1 MGWSLNW
8 FRSGGGNEETV
19 YDQIELISARIIED
33 KEIKA
38 ILLADEVITAKIED
52 AEVQTSIY
60 QEQTLNVKIEN

>member
-1 MGWSLNW
+1 VGWSLNW
-8 FRSGGGNEETV
+8 FRSGSGNGETI

-52 AEVQTSIY
+52 AEVQTIIY
-60 QEQTLNVKIEN
+60 QEKTLNVKIEN

>member
-8 FRSGGGNEETV
+8 FRSRSGNRETV